1 MSDTGLT
8 APDMTEPLSCYDV
21 TVTVDHDGSS
31 LYGLAELG
39 AAARRAA
46 ASRRNASIMWAHTAR
61 QFISVVTVPA
71 ADRSG
76 AAAVALAVVAEALEA
91 RPGRPAADGT
101 VAADVMRRLVEPG
114 IPAVFGTAR
123 PAR

>member
-8 APDMTEPLSCYDV
+8 VPDMTEPLCCYDV

-39 AAARRAA
+39 AAARRA

-114 IPAVFGTAR
+114 IPAVFGAAR